1 MTEEENEPQGI
12 KVQDKRRFDQ
22 EGNVRE
28 SAEEESS
35 HSVSEA
41 KRPQPQS
48 SAHSYSHASHEPP
61 SIDFAGFAISLA
73 TQALMQLGAMPA
85 PDGVEVPVNRAA
97 AKQTIDIL
105 NMLHEKTTGNLTT
118 EEDKMMGEILH
129 NLRLTYLSQ
138 SSSS

>member
-12 KVQDKRRFDQ
+12 KVKDKRRFDP

-28 SAEEESS
+28 SAESASSESES
-35 HSVSEA
+35 QVAQPEPQATAASE
-41 KRPQPQS
+41 PQYEGE
-48 SAHSYSHASHEPP
+48 AP

-85 PDGVEVPVNRAA
+85 PDGVEVPVNREA

-105 NMLHEKTTGNLTT
+105 SMLQVKTAGNLST

-138 SSSS
+138 SSSA